1 MKEERSQNVTNQ
13 SETKNRGLFYGVIA
27 VAVFIIMAV
36 GTTFAYFTATTNSAD
51 SSVQTGSTTLRLK
64 YISYEGA
71 WLNKDLIPAN
81 TDVVEYSFEYQSDT
95 TVNTAKENYDSI
107 RYNALCKDDFG
118 NSICSVYVF
127 QVQNSANSPQAV
139 SIDVLTQTNGFG
151 SLHAM
156 AYEISEPTDTESE
169 DYKSYFPV
177 VNEETQESTFTNALN
192 GLGDPTFKTVN
203 NEEDDGTIAVRDGD
217 GNFMTS
223 GSYSP
228 VYVNRTGVLK
238 KLLKW
243 NNSGAME
250 PSIDRPI
257 KILNDMNLE
266 DRSVR
271 VADNI
276 ELPER
281 STKTF
286 ALVLY
291 IKNDENKDQTDS
303 DADKTFTGQVIVGP
317 GDGSGGVSGQIEAA
331 AAAKDQMQSVQGSNE
346 EEEAD
351 DETGV

>member
-1 MKEERSQNVTNQ
+1 MKEGRSQNVTNQ
-13 SETKNRGLFYGVIA
+13 GETKNRGLFYGVIA

-64 YISYEGA
+64 YISYEEA

-81 TDVVEYSFEYQSDT
+81 TDVVEYSFEYQNDT
-95 TVNTAKENYDSI
+95 TVNQDKENYETI
-107 RYNALCKDDFG
+107 RYNTLCKDDFG

-139 SIDVLTQTNGFG
+139 SIDVLTQTNSFG
-151 SLHAM
+151 SLNAM
-156 AYEISEPTDTESE
+156 AYEISEPTEGDA
-169 DYKSYFPV
+169 DNYGKYFPTV
-177 VNEETQESTFTNALN
+177 GDEEPYTPTFKNELN
-192 GLGDPTFKTVN
+192 GLGDPVFKTN
-203 NEEDDGTIAVRDGD
+203 SDDEDSSHVAVKDGD
-217 GNFMTS
+217 GNLMTS
-223 GSYSP
+223 DNYSP
-228 VYVNRTGVLK
+228 IYVNRDGVVK

-243 NNSGAME
+243 NDSGNMK
-250 PSIDRPI
+250 PSIDRAI
-257 KILNDMNLE
+257 KVLSDMNLE

-291 IKNDENKDQTDS
+291 IKNDEDKDQTDS
-303 DADKTFTGQVIVGP
+303 DADKSFSGQVIVGP

-331 AAAKDQMQSVQGSNE
+331 AAKKDQMQSSTDNGE
-346 EEEAD
+346 
-351 DETGV
+351 